1 MTINSTVD
9 RRSFLRASALAGGG
23 LLLGSYVDLSD
34 AAVGILDSAA
44 RVDFAPNAFIKISSE
59 GAITIIAK
67 NPEIGQGIKTSLPM
81 IIAEELDVDWN
92 AITIEQAKADQAVY
106 GQQWAGGSTATPQ
119 TWVPLRQMGAGA
131 RMMLVAAAAQTW
143 GVPEAECTTASGVV
157 THAPSGR
164 KLAYKDLAAKAAT
177 LTAPAAADI
186 KFKDPK
192 TYKIIGT
199 RKSGIDN
206 PKIVTGKP
214 LFGIDVSMPGM
225 LHASFVKCPV
235 FAGTVASANL
245 DEIKAMPGIKHA
257 FVVEGGTNLTGLLS
271 GVAIVADSWWAT
283 QTARKRLRVTW
294 NEGATV
300 SQSSEG
306 FAARA
311 AELSKTAPERVLRTD
326 GDVDAALAGATKRVE
341 AAYEYPFLSHATLE
355 PQGATA
361 RFADGKLEMWTTS
374 QNPSQGKTAI
384 ATLLGIPQT
393 DITVHMIRAGGGF
406 GRRLTNDS
414 MLEAAAI
421 AKQVPGVPVKL
432 LWNREDDMTHDF
444 YRPAGWHYLKAGVD
458 AQGKLVGW
466 HNHFVSFGQ
475 GNQFAG
481 SAGMSGVEFP
491 ARLVPN
497 YRLAA
502 SVMPLGVPTGPLRA
516 PTSNAIAFVFQSV
529 LDEVALA
536 AGKDPIDFRLE
547 LLAAEPIGE
556 ARGAMDFKRM
566 RAVIEMVR
574 DKSGWGKTKL
584 LKGTGMGIGFHYSHQ
599 GYFAEVA
606 QVTVTKSGM
615 LTVDKVWVVGDVG
628 SVIINPNAALNQVEG
643 SVLDGI
649 GEALAQSITISGG
662 RTVEENFDVYPLL
675 SMRQATTIETHFL
688 LSDNSPTGIGE
699 PALPPV
705 LPALTNAIFAAT
717 GKRVRSLPL
726 SKHDLSWA

>member
-44 RVDFAPNAFIKISSE
+44 RVDFAPNAFIKISSD

-67 NPEIGQGIKTSLPM
+67 NPEVGQGIKTSLPM
-81 IIAEELDVDWN
+81 MIAEELDVDWN
-92 AITIEQAKADQAVY
+92 QITIEQAKADQTLY

-119 TWVPLRQMGAGA
+119 TWIPLRQMGAGA
-131 RMMLVAAAAQTW
+131 RMMLVSAAAQTW
-143 GVPEAECTTASGVV
+143 GVPESECTTASGVV
-157 THAPSGR
+157 THTPSGR

-192 TYKIIGT
+192 DYKIIGT
-199 RKSGIDN
+199 RKSGVDN

-214 LFGIDVSMPGM
+214 LFGIDVSLPGM
-225 LHASFVKCPV
+225 LHATFVKCPV

-257 FVVEGGTNLTGLLS
+257 FVIDGGTNLTGLLA

-294 NEGATV
+294 NEGATA
-300 SQSSEG
+300 SQSSVG

-311 AELSKTAPERVLRTD
+311 AELSKAAPQRVLRTD
-326 GDVDAALAGATKRVE
+326 GDADAALASAAKRIE

-374 QNPSQGKTAI
+374 QNPGAGKGQI
-384 ATLLGIPQT
+384 ATLLAIPQT
-393 DITVHMIRAGGGF
+393 DITVHMVRAGGGF
-406 GRRLTNDS
+406 GRRLTNDA

-458 AQGKLVGW
+458 SQGKLVGW
-466 HNHFVSFGQ
+466 HNHFVSFGE
-475 GNQFAG
+475 GERFAG
-481 SAGMSGVEFP
+481 SAGMNAVEFP

-516 PTSNAIAFVFQSV
+516 PTSNAIAFVFQSF

-547 LLAAEPIGE
+547 LLAAESIGE
-556 ARGAMDFKRM
+556 ARGAMDFARM

-574 DKSGWGKTKL
+574 DKSGWGKSKL
-584 LKGTGMGIGFHYSHQ
+584 PKGTGMGIGFHYSHG

-628 SVIINPNAALNQVEG
+628 STIINPNAALNQVEG

-649 GEALAQSITISGG
+649 GEALAQSITIAGG

-675 SMRQATTIETHFL
+675 SMRQATKVETHFL
-688 LSDNSPTGIGE
+688 LSNNNPTGIGE

-726 SKHDLSWA
+726 SKHDLSWV